1 MNSRWRTGRAYAPQL
16 FGKDELF
23 TPLKEQT
30 MEQMDKWS
38 RVTSRLWI
46 ENHPSS
52 ITIFPSGHKRHISTI
67 VRERR
72 GHHPHDWKRPKG
84 WREEL
89 RIKRLSLFLLLFF
102 FSTFSYTL
110 PWFLYLHI
118 FYVSYLLIHNSY
130 DVLFFGNNDST
141 AWKGNQK
148 KKKNFKTKKNNNE
161 HKKNI

>member
-102 FSTFSYTL
+102 LARFLIHCRDSYISTFFMCRI
-110 PWFLYLHI
+110 FLFTTRMTFCFLVTTI
-118 FYVSYLLIHNSY
+118 QPP
-130 DVLFFGNNDST
+130 GRET
-141 AWKGNQK
+141 KK
-148 KKKNFKTKKNNNE
+148 KKKN
-161 HKKNI
+161 